1 MQLRALAR
9 MCNANDPYRGLQS
22 PGWVLADRV
31 WLEELSP
38 ETLSQVMLDA
48 SATSAPYKALS
59 SYHARDDVML
69 IAQHRPVPAERVES
83 WSRRCPLTD
92 LVERKFGAWHDW
104 LMKGQAP
111 DVVPAPPMPPSVF
124 NVNEGRVVGA
134 ALYKV
139 DEAKVDLFEP
149 LLLEPASRCMQVLT
163 TAPPSPHRLTY
174 SRRRRFSCPP
184 TTRS

>member
-9 MCNANDPYRGLQS
+9 MCNVNDPYRGLQS

-163 TAPPSPHRLTY
+163 TAPSPHRLTY